1 MKYTG
6 FCIPSFSLTKAA
18 LTTSLKTNR
27 YRNSCSPRL
36 DGLSNGREERYAFRS
51 SNACWH
57 SFIYSNDFLN
67 VRKKGRHLSV
77 ALETNLF
84 NAVILLFRLC
94 TSLTVFGGA
103 NSIMSCIFS
112 GLISYPFGIPWSQE
126 LSYCHPKHTLVW
138 IQLHVVRSKGVEGL
152 SKVAQVVVHPCAF
165 YQHVIH
171 VNLHIPSNLVCEHSV
186 HQPLVHGSRVLK
198 SERHHFVAE
207 ESVAS
212 DK

>member
-112 GLISYPFGIPWSQE
+112 GLISYPFGIP
-126 LSYCHPKHTLVW
+126 CPKNFPIVTPNTHLFGFNFMLYDQRV
-138 IQLHVVRSKGVEGL
+138 
-152 SKVAQVVVHPCAF
+152 SKVSRR
-165 YQHVIH
+165 
-171 VNLHIPSNLVCEHSV
+171 LLKWSS
-186 HQPLVHGSRVLK
+186 SRVLFT
-198 SERHHFVAE
+198 SM
-207 ESVAS
+207 SS
-212 DK
+212 T